1 MSWHTMERGA
11 TLDSTCDSGHLQ
23 VDKKKPIFIKMNF
36 FFHSN
41 QFREEIKDR
50 ERGRDGEM

>member
-23 VDKKKPIFIKMNF
+23 VDKKPHLYKENF

-50 ERGRDGEM
+50 EERGRDGEM